1 MNRHR
6 FFAPPSAI
14 TSNRVVL
21 VAEESYHLQR
31 VLRLRPGATVSV
43 FDGTGK
49 EYTCR
54 VERLDRDQTELLM
67 LEETQPNTESALDL
81 TLAQGL
87 IKGERFDLIVQKA
100 TELGLRRL
108 TPLVTTHTSSTSGQQ
123 VSSTRLA
130 RWQRIV
136 LEATKQCGRTRLMEI
151 TTPMPCHQFIAALPQ
166 PTLLFCE
173 RGGESLHRLRQVWS
187 VPTAP
192 RCLMIGPEGGWD
204 SQELQMALNAGAIPV
219 SLGPRILR
227 AETAAIVAIGLTQ
240 YLWGDLNAP
249 GSHPRSCPA

>member
-1 MNRHR
+1 MSRHR

-14 TSNRVVL
+14 TGSRVVL

-43 FDGTGK
+43 FDGLGK

-54 VERLDRDQTELLM
+54 VQRLDRDQTELLM

-87 IKGERFDLIVQKA
+87 IKGEKFDLIIQKA
-100 TELGLRRL
+100 TELGLQRL
-108 TPLVTTHTSSTSGQQ
+108 VPLVTAHTLSSGAQQ
-123 VSSTRLA
+123 VSPARLA

-136 LEATKQCGRTRLMEI
+136 LEATKQCGRTRLMKI
-151 TTPMPCHQFIAALPQ
+151 TAPMAWHQFIAALPQ

-173 RGGESLHRLRQVWS
+173 RGGESLHRLRQGWS
-187 VPTAP
+187 VSTAP

-204 SQELQMALNAGAIPV
+204 PQELEMALSAGAIPV

-227 AETAAIVAIGLTQ
+227 TETAAIVAISLTQ
-240 YLWGDLNAP
+240 YLWGDLNE
-249 GSHPRSCPA
+249 